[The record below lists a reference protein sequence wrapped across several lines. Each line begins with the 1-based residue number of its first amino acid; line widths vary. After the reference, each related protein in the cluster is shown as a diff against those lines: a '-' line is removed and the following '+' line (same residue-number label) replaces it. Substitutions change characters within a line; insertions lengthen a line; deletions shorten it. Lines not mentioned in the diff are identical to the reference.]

1 MQDLLK
7 IMEWK
12 DELREI
18 DYATQKLKMAE
29 RDFADNEEYEK
40 ANMMLKEQLRLRSR
54 KKLLIKKLEKV

>member
-7 IMEWK
+7 IIQWK
-12 DELREI
+12 EEIEEI
-18 DYATQKLKMAE
+18 DYAMTKLQIAE
-29 RDFADNEEYEK
+29 QDFADNEEYEK

>member
-29 RDFADNEEYEK
+29 QDFADNEEYEK